1 MFLLTYDKRYSIDA
15 IMFPLAN
22 AFTYKGVFGCL
33 FFSSLHVGKT
43 KRGELS
49 IFPKSFVV
57 LSHCLHMM
65 PRQKTGPGADVNL
78 KVSMFCLVIDLMLC
92 LL

>member
-1 MFLLTYDKRYSIDA
+1 MNQLLI
-15 IMFPLAN
+15 
-22 AFTYKGVFGCL
+22 
-33 FFSSLHVGKT
+33 SSYLNVGKT

-65 PRQKTGPGADVNL
+65 PRQKTGPSADNINL
-78 KVSMFCLVIDLMLC
+78 KVSMLYLVIDLMLFVVMI
-92 LL
+92 LFNSAEN

>member
-1 MFLLTYDKRYSIDA
+1 MNQLLI
-15 IMFPLAN
+15 
-22 AFTYKGVFGCL
+22 
-33 FFSSLHVGKT
+33 SSYLDVGKT

-65 PRQKTGPGADVNL
+65 PRQKSGLGADNVNL
-78 KVSMFCLVIDLMLC
+78 KVSMLCLVIDLMLFPVMISFNSAEN
-92 LL
+92 